1 MSTPAEKYRRLRE
14 SIPDEVRLV
23 VASKGRPV
31 EEIQQVLE
39 AGARLIGEN
48 YTHPEAVRKYNKL
61 GDVAQQLTWHLIGH
75 LQKNDINKALP
86 IFDVIQT
93 VESFRKAKHIDKRV
107 PKADKETI
115 PTYIEVNS
123 GKEESKY
130 GIAPEFDVLEELLVK
145 IEDLQHLRV
154 RGLMTMGPFT
164 GDPEDARPY
173 FQTTRQLFK
182 KAQDLD
188 LKNTSM
194 NVLSMGM
201 TNSYK
206 VAIE

>member
-107 PKADKETI
+107 P
-115 PTYIEVNS
+115 
-123 GKEESKY
+123 
-130 GIAPEFDVLEELLVK
+130 
-145 IEDLQHLRV
+145 
-154 RGLMTMGPFT
+154 
-164 GDPEDARPY
+164 
-173 FQTTRQLFK
+173 
-182 KAQDLD
+182 
-188 LKNTSM
+188 
-194 NVLSMGM
+194 
-201 TNSYK
+201 
-206 VAIE
+206 